1 MNLVAGP
8 REQCMRTAGSLV
20 TELGVRF
27 GRGGFTI
34 DGAASLENTHARYY
48 FSKDHSALDH
58 PWRQEHAL
66 DAGTPRPWGTGSES
80 VFVNPPYNNIA
91 PFVDHA
97 IEQIKNPA
105 IAVIV
110 MLLPNRE
117 HLWRERCRMYGTIYP
132 VRRRIWF
139 KTPEGLFAKRPSE
152 SSIVVVFRKP
162 LDAKDYRT

>member
-8 REQCMRTAGSLV
+8 REQCMRTVGSLV
-20 TELGVRF
+20 TELAVRF
-27 GRGGFTI
+27 GRGRFTI
-34 DGAASLENTHARYY
+34 DAAASAENAHASHY
-48 FSKDHSALDH
+48 FSAEWSALD
-58 PWRQEHAL
+58 
-66 DAGTPRPWGTGSES
+66 RPWEKKHAANTPDISGWRPGPES
-80 VFVNPPYNNIA
+80 VFVNPPYNNIT